1 MALYLGGNEK
11 FNLII
16 NGVVCKPCVG
26 ISKPVTDLIKLLS
39 KDNLILT
46 DSNGIYLTAK
56 ESE

>member
-1 MALYLGGNEK
+1 MALYLGDNEK

-16 NGVVCKPCVG
+16 NGVVYKPCVV
-26 ISKPVTDLIKLLS
+26 ISKPVADLIKLLS